1 MRKVL
6 TVVSFAA
13 LIAAPSLAL
22 AQEGAAGGAAAGA
35 VTGGVVGG
43 VVGGPVGAAVG
54 AGVGAATGGAGGG
67 AADAGSGAVVVQP
80 GQSMTSTTR
89 TCITDSA
96 GNQTCREVTR

>member
-6 TVVSFAA
+6 AVVSFAA
-13 LIAAPSLAL
+13 LIAAPHLTL

-54 AGVGAATGGAGGG
+54 AGVGAAAGGAAGG
-67 AADAGSGAVVVQP
+67 AADSSGTVVVQP
-80 GQSMTSTTR
+80 GQPATTSTR
-89 TCITDSA
+89 TCITDAA
-96 GNQTCREVTR
+96 GNQTCREVVR

>member
-6 TVVSFAA
+6 AVVSFAA
-13 LIAAPSLAL
+13 LIAAPHLAL

-54 AGVGAATGGAGGG
+54 AGVGAAAGG
-67 AADAGSGAVVVQP
+67 AADSSGTVVVQQ
-80 GQSMTSTTR
+80 GQPATTSTR
-89 TCITDSA
+89 TCVTDAA
-96 GNQTCREVTR
+96 GNQTCREVVR

>member
-6 TVVSFAA
+6 AVVSFAA
-13 LIAAPSLAL
+13 LIAAPYLAL

-54 AGVGAATGGAGGG
+54 AGVGAAAGGAAGG
-67 AADAGSGAVVVQP
+67 AADANSGTVVVQP
-80 GQSMTSTTR
+80 GQPATTSTR
-89 TCITDSA
+89 TCVTDSA
-96 GNQTCREVTR
+96 GNQTCREVVR

>member
-6 TVVSFAA
+6 AVVSFAA
-13 LIAAPSLAL
+13 LIAAPHLAL

-54 AGVGAATGGAGGG
+54 AGVGAAAGG
-67 AADAGSGAVVVQP
+67 AADSSGTVVVQP
-80 GQSMTSTTR
+80 GQPATTSTR
-89 TCITDSA
+89 TCITDAA
-96 GNQTCREVTR
+96 GNQTCREVVR